1 MRNKKYDQRYNQ
13 ENYRGDESSENSRHR
28 NSAYDRTERDQNQNI
43 YNRYNRDDLRY
54 GQGRD
59 HYPGL
64 GGENNPGYGRG
75 YGSYSDRY
83 DQGNRFSDVSDT
95 DRRSRFGYD
104 ENPERSSYSRD
115 YSRDFSN
122 NNRDENSNSR
132 GDGRNRNI
140 GSERGYYEGS
150 NRNRS
155 DERGWWDRASDEVSS
170 WMGDEEAARRR
181 ESDSR
186 QQGKYRG
193 HGPKNYTR
201 SDERIKEDI
210 NDRLTDYHHLDAT
223 HIDVTVENG
232 DVVLTGTV
240 ENRYA
245 KRTAEDIT
253 EDVSGVKNVENRLR
267 VQGYDNSKTAETD
280 EPKSFTKNA

>member
-28 NSAYDRTERDQNQNI
+28 NAAYDRTERDQNQNI

-54 GQGRD
+54 GRGS
-59 HYPGL
+59 
-64 GGENNPGYGRG
+64 GENNPNPGRNN
-75 YGSYSDRY
+75 YPARNDS
-83 DQGNRFSDVSDT
+83 QNRFSDVPDSY
-95 DRRSRFGYD
+95 RQSRYGND

-122 NNRDENSNSR
+122 NNRDEGFNSR
-132 GDGRNRNI
+132 GDGRDRYI

-150 NRNRS
+150 NNNRN
-155 DERGWWDRASDEVSS
+155 DERGWWDRTSDEISS

-181 ESDSR
+181 EMDSSR
-186 QQGKYRG
+186 EGKYRG
-193 HGPKNYTR
+193 FGPKNYTR

-210 NDRLTDYHHLDAT
+210 NDRLTDYHHLDAS
-223 HIDVTVENG
+223 HIDVAVENG

-240 ENRYA
+240 ENRHA
-245 KRTAEDIT
+245 KRAAEDIT

-267 VQGYDNSKTAETD
+267 VQSFDSARTTETI